1 LFVLVKNLF
10 FDDFENAILFR
21 STKKSVRKCYVRLS
35 CVGIVSLYILFSE
48 SGYSLLFLYCQI
60 CSLSLF
66 KKKRI
71 FFHFP
76 FNSSF
81 GCAVL
86 IEYQREEPDR
96 QVQKENSK
104 MALSIFTNASSMASV
119 NALNKSNSMLSTAME
134 RLGTGKRIN
143 SAADDAAGLQI
154 ATRLQ
159 GQTNGMA
166 VAQRNISDAT
176 ALMQTAEGAFD
187 EVSNIMYR
195 MKDLAT
201 QASNDTNSKKDRE
214 AIDSELNSLNDE
226 LRNIMGNTSYAGEKL
241 FGASG
246 KFANDLNFQIGT
258 TSGESLVVKMSD
270 KLNGATGAV
279 NNASGG
285 FSELETGSYWNG
297 ASGLITLADDD
308 SQTSVDNAKAL
319 IDNLNTALDSVGSV
333 RSSFGATINRL
344 GHTAANLA
352 NMKDNTDLALG
363 NIRDADFA
371 SEASSMTRNQMLAQ
385 TSMSMLKQSNSM
397 SGMVMSLL
405 G

>member
-1 LFVLVKNLF
+1 
-10 FDDFENAILFR
+10 
-21 STKKSVRKCYVRLS
+21 
-35 CVGIVSLYILFSE
+35 
-48 SGYSLLFLYCQI
+48 
-60 CSLSLF
+60 
-66 KKKRI
+66 
-71 FFHFP
+71 
-76 FNSSF
+76 
-81 GCAVL
+81 
-86 IEYQREEPDR
+86 
-96 QVQKENSK
+96 
-104 MALSIFTNASSMASV
+104 MALSIFTNASSMAST

-159 GQTNGMA
+159 GQSNGMA

-176 ALMQTAEGAFD
+176 ALLQTAEGAFD

-201 QASNDTNSKKDRE
+201 QAANDTNGTEDRAALQSE
-214 AIDSELNSLNDE
+214 MDELNAE
-226 LRNIMGNTSYAGEKL
+226 LTNIMDNTKYAGENL
-241 FGASG
+241 FGTTG
-246 KFANDLNFQIGT
+246 KFSKEMNFQIGASEGENLKVDVKT
-258 TSGESLVVKMSD
+258 ELDNVTGSGGM
-270 KLNGATGAV
+270 GALT
-279 NNASGG
+279 ASGALTTVSG
-285 FSELETGSYWNG
+285 AQAMISNVENAISEVGTLRSKLG
-297 ASGLITLADDD
+297 A
-308 SQTSVDNAKAL
+308 N
-319 IDNLNTALDSVGSV
+319 
-333 RSSFGATINRL
+333 INRL

>member
-1 LFVLVKNLF
+1 
-10 FDDFENAILFR
+10 
-21 STKKSVRKCYVRLS
+21 
-35 CVGIVSLYILFSE
+35 
-48 SGYSLLFLYCQI
+48 
-60 CSLSLF
+60 
-66 KKKRI
+66 
-71 FFHFP
+71 
-76 FNSSF
+76 
-81 GCAVL
+81 
-86 IEYQREEPDR
+86 
-96 QVQKENSK
+96 

-176 ALMQTAEGAFD
+176 ALLQTAEGAFD

-201 QASNDTNSKKDRE
+201 QAANDTNGPEDRKALQSE
-214 AIDSELNSLNDE
+214 MDELNSELN
-226 LRNIMGNTSYAGEKL
+226 NIMGNTKYAGESL
-241 FGASG
+241 FASGG
-246 KFANDLNFQIGT
+246 KFAGAMNFQIGA
-258 TSGESLVVKMSD
+258 SEGESLKVDVSSDLTAVK
-270 KLNGATGAV
+270 
-279 NNASGG
+279 
-285 FSELETGSYWNG
+285 G
-297 ASGLITLADDD
+297 ASGMAGLT
-308 SQTSVDNAKAL
+308 
-319 IDNLNTALDSVGSV
+319 GS
-333 RSSFGATINRL
+333 GATITTVSGAQAMITKIEGAVSQVGTLRSKLGANINRL

>member
-1 LFVLVKNLF
+1 
-10 FDDFENAILFR
+10 
-21 STKKSVRKCYVRLS
+21 
-35 CVGIVSLYILFSE
+35 
-48 SGYSLLFLYCQI
+48 
-60 CSLSLF
+60 
-66 KKKRI
+66 
-71 FFHFP
+71 
-76 FNSSF
+76 
-81 GCAVL
+81 
-86 IEYQREEPDR
+86 
-96 QVQKENSK
+96 

-159 GQTNGMA
+159 GQSNGMS

-176 ALMQTAEGAFD
+176 ALLQTAEGAFD

-201 QASNDTNSKKDRE
+201 QAANDTNGAEDRKALQSE
-214 AIDSELNSLNDE
+214 MDELNNE
-226 LRNIMGNTSYAGEKL
+226 LDNIMNNTKYAGESL
-241 FGASG
+241 FASG
-246 KFANDLNFQIGT
+246 GKFSSAMNFQIGAS
-258 TSGESLVVKMSD
+258 TSESLKVDVSKELTTVK
-270 KLNGATGAV
+270 
-279 NNASGG
+279 
-285 FSELETGSYWNG
+285 G
-297 ASGLITLADDD
+297 ASGLGALKTSSGASGALLTSSGAQGMITKVENAI
-308 SQTSVDNAKAL
+308 SQ
-319 IDNLNTALDSVGSV
+319 VGTL
-333 RSSFGATINRL
+333 RSKLGANINRL

-397 SGMVMSLL
+397 SGMVMNLL